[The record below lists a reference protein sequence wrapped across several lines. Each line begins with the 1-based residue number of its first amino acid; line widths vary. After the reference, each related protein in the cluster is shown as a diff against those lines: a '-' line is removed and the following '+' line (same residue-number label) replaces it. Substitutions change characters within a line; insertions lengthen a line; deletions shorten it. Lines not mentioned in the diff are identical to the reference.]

1 MANTINY
8 ATRFERDLKQKYK
21 RESLT
26 ADLTTEKITFV
37 NAKTVKIPYLELG
50 GFKDHTRNGGF
61 NRQNVKNDYM
71 TKTLSHDRDVEFFV
85 DTEDVDESNLAVAA
99 ANLTNTFEEEHA
111 IPEEDCYR
119 ISKLYSDYTGLGKTA
134 DTTELTVKNILS
146 KYDDYMEAMDEAEV
160 PEEGRILYATPAV
173 EKLLKNAEDVKRV
186 FSLNAGNGNGFM
198 RAVRSLDDVKI
209 KKLPSSRM
217 KTAYN
222 FTDGCVPG
230 ASAEQLN
237 MILVHPKSV
246 LACDKHSYIKLWAP
260 GTHTQGDGFL
270 FQLRKYWDLFVV
282 DTRVDGIMINKTAK
296 ATQTTTPTTP
306 TQNG

>member
-8 ATRFERDLKQKYK
+8 ATQFERELKQKYK

-26 ADLTTEKITFV
+26 SDLTTEKVTFV
-37 NAKTVKIPYLELG
+37 NAKTIKIPYIELG

-99 ANLTNTFEEEHA
+99 ANITNTFEEEHA

-119 ISKLYSDYTGLGKTA
+119 ISKLYNDYTELGKTA
-134 DTTELTVKNILS
+134 DKTVLTTKNILQT
-146 KYDDYMEAMDEAEV
+146 YDNYMEELDEAEV
-160 PEEGRILYATPAV
+160 PLEGRILYTTPAG
-173 EKLLKNAEDVKRV
+173 ERLIKNAEDVQKI
-186 FSLNAGNGNGFM
+186 FSLNGGGNGFM

-209 KKLPSSRM
+209 QKLPSSRM
-217 KTAYN
+217 KTSYN

-230 ASAEQLN
+230 ASAKQIN
-237 MILVHPKSV
+237 MIIVHPKSV

-270 FQLRKYWDLFVV
+270 YQLRKYWDLFVV
-282 DTRVDGIMINKTAK
+282 DTRVDGIKINITDP
-296 ATQTTTPTTP
+296 TPSTTEEAE
-306 TQNG
+306 NEG

>member
-8 ATRFERDLKQKYK
+8 ATQFERELKQKYK

-26 ADLTTEKITFV
+26 SDLITEKVTFV
-37 NAKTVKIPYLELG
+37 NAKTIKIPYIELG

-61 NRQNVKNDYM
+61 NRQNVKNDYV

-99 ANLTNTFEEEHA
+99 ANITNTFEEEHA

-119 ISKLYSDYTGLGKTA
+119 ISKLYNDYTELGKTA
-134 DTTELTVKNILS
+134 DKTVLTTKNILQT
-146 KYDDYMEAMDEAEV
+146 YDNYMEELDEAEV
-160 PEEGRILYATPAV
+160 PLEGRILYTTPAG
-173 EKLLKNAEDVKRV
+173 ERLIKNAEDVQKI
-186 FSLNAGNGNGFM
+186 FSLNAGGNGFM

-209 KKLPSSRM
+209 QKLPSSRM
-217 KTAYN
+217 KTSYN

-230 ASAEQLN
+230 ASAKQIN
-237 MILVHPKSV
+237 MIIVHPKSV

-270 FQLRKYWDLFVV
+270 YQLRKYWDLFVV
-282 DTRVDGIMINKTAK
+282 DTRVDGIKINITDS
-296 ATQTTTPTTP
+296 ATTE
-306 TQNG
+306 

>member
-8 ATRFERDLKQKYK
+8 ATQFERELKQKYK

-26 ADLTTEKITFV
+26 SDLTTEKVTFV
-37 NAKTVKIPYLELG
+37 NAKTIKIPYIELG

-71 TKTLSHDRDVEFFV
+71 TKTLCHDRDVEFFV

-99 ANLTNTFEEEHA
+99 ANITNTFEEEHA

-119 ISKLYSDYTGLGKTA
+119 ISKLYNDYTELGKTA
-134 DTTELTVKNILS
+134 DKTVLTTKNILS
-146 KYDDYMEAMDEAEV
+146 TYDEYMEELDEAEV
-160 PEEGRILYATPAV
+160 PLEGRILYTTPAG
-173 EKLLKNAEDVKRV
+173 ERLIKNAEDVQKI
-186 FSLNAGNGNGFM
+186 FSLNGGGNGFM

-209 KKLPSSRM
+209 QKLPSSRM
-217 KTAYN
+217 KTSYN

-230 ASAEQLN
+230 ASAKQIN
-237 MILVHPKSV
+237 MIIVHPKSV

-270 FQLRKYWDLFVV
+270 YQLRKYWDLFVV
-282 DTRVDGIMINKTAK
+282 DTRVDGIKINITDSE
-296 ATQTTTPTTP
+296 TTE
-306 TQNG
+306 

>member
-8 ATRFERDLKQKYK
+8 ATQFERELKQKYK

-26 ADLTTEKITFV
+26 SDLTTEKVTFV
-37 NAKTVKIPYLELG
+37 NAKTIKIPYIELG

-99 ANLTNTFEEEHA
+99 ANITNTFEEEHA

-119 ISKLYSDYTGLGKTA
+119 ISKLYNDYTELGKTA
-134 DTTELTVKNILS
+134 DKTVLTTKNILS
-146 KYDDYMEAMDEAEV
+146 TYDEYMEELDEAEV
-160 PEEGRILYATPAV
+160 PLEGRILYTTPAG
-173 EKLLKNAEDVKRV
+173 ERLIKNAEDVQKI
-186 FSLNAGNGNGFM
+186 FSLNGGGNGFM

-209 KKLPSSRM
+209 QKLPSSRM
-217 KTAYN
+217 KTSYN

-230 ASAEQLN
+230 ASAKQIN
-237 MILVHPKSV
+237 MIIVHPKSV

-270 FQLRKYWDLFVV
+270 YQLRKYWDLFVV
-282 DTRVDGIMINKTAK
+282 DTRVDGIKINITDSE
-296 ATQTTTPTTP
+296 TTE
-306 TQNG
+306 